1 MPLHSLQ
8 SIGDNGHR
16 FPDLALVAATDLVYA
31 KSRKKG
37 FWIPFG
43 VGNEA
48 GSRSTDEVRLRCF
61 QERTASPVTG
71 LNLT

>member
-16 FPDLALVAATDLVYA
+16 FPALALVAATDLVCA

-43 VGNEA
+43 VGKEA
-48 GSRSTDEVRLRCF
+48 GSRSTDEVRRRCF
-61 QERTASPVTG
+61 QERTASTVTG